1 MSKVRVYPYS
11 EKRFPW
17 QHPPVGPK
25 LSFYLALR
33 GIKWE
38 EKKEK
43 GEREEGK
50 RGGRGAEGKES
61 VRVLEAKL
69 CAVRDIQTNTS

>member
-1 MSKVRVYPYS
+1 MSKVTVYPYS

-17 QHPPVGPK
+17 QRPPVGPK

-38 EKKEK
+38 ERKEK
-43 GEREEGK
+43 GEREGK
-50 RGGRGAEGKES
+50 GGGHSTGGKES

-69 CAVRDIQTNTS
+69 CAVRDISNK